1 MNIVGERV
9 VIRISMTI
17 LMDVRSSFFKVSEG
31 RDAEC
36 IPFFLVFKKNGGKS
50 ENKCMQICIH

>member
-31 RDAEC
+31 RLYQ
-36 IPFFLVFKKNGGKS
+36 IMIQPF
-50 ENKCMQICIH
+50 

>member
-17 LMDVRSSFFKVSEG
+17 LMDVRSSFLKFLREG
-31 RDAEC
+31 MLSASL
-36 IPFFLVFKKNGGKS
+36 FSWFSKKNGGKS

>member
-17 LMDVRSSFFKVSEG
+17 LMDVRSSFFKFLREG
-31 RDAEC
+31 MLSASL
-36 IPFFLVFKKNGGKS
+36 FSWFSKKMVVKV
-50 ENKCMQICIH
+50 K